1 MSDEI
6 KTYDINIYPQVYDS
20 IEDIK
25 ENIADDNLDAA
36 QEVAKDILAKIRS
49 LKQFPNR
56 GLNLSNRI
64 NRPSK
69 YKYIL
74 SYEVYAILYF
84 VDDDTVHVADVVH
97 MARDFSALF
106 EKL

>member
-1 MSDEI
+1 MSNDI
-6 KTYDINIYPQVYDS
+6 KTYDIRIYPQVYDS

-25 ENIADDNLDAA
+25 EHIAADNPDAA
-36 QEVAKDILAKIRS
+36 QDVAKYIFTNIRG

-74 SYEVYAILYF
+74 SYEVYAILYY
-84 VDDDTVHVADVVH
+84 VEGDTVHVADVTH
-97 MARDFSALF
+97 SARDFSALF
-106 EKL
+106 DK

>member
-1 MSDEI
+1 MNDKI
-6 KTYDINIYPQVYDS
+6 KTYDIKVYPQVYDS

-25 ENIADDNLDAA
+25 ENIADDNPDAA
-36 QEVAKDILAKIRS
+36 QEVAKDILAKIQS

-56 GLNLSNRI
+56 GSNLNNRI

-74 SYEVYAILYF
+74 SYEVYAVLYF
-84 VDDDTVHVADVVH
+84 VEVDIVHVADVAH

-106 EKL
+106 DK